1 MLCFRTN
8 SCVSSFFSQNPG
20 RSWRPPWCSK
30 KEGLRLLKPR
40 PFSPSPRP
48 LLHRRTPPARFHSN
62 HNETMRLLGDPP
74 PPRLDSLWG
83 GRRPLYF
90 FLLFLLFRQ
99 IHSIH
104 SSFSPPCPGNSSNP
118 STVSRNWTIKTIPEG
133 GKVPTKQK
141 GPDLETCLD
150 FLWEQRIDLIGWNLL
165 QDLLNG
171 PMVRCWWW
179 RDYTFLFTGEKK
191 KKRLSFKPRPLW
203 IWRDFSH
210 WLSVNTLSDWTVIS
224 WSEELRTG
232 GRGV

>member
-20 RSWRPPWCSK
+20 RSWRPPWCSR

-74 PPRLDSLWG
+74 PLVWTHCG
-83 GRRPLYF
+83 GVVVLSTSFFYF
-90 FLLFLLFRQ
+90 FFLDKFTPFIPLFLPLHRELLQSLDCFKKLNDKN
-99 IHSIH
+99 HS
-104 SSFSPPCPGNSSNP
+104 
-118 STVSRNWTIKTIPEG
+118 RG

-171 PMVRCWWW
+171 PMTRW
-179 RDYTFLFTGEKK
+179 RDDDEETTCSYLREKK
-191 KKRLSFKPRPLW
+191 KKETKF
-203 IWRDFSH
+203 
-210 WLSVNTLSDWTVIS
+210 
-224 WSEELRTG
+224 
-232 GRGV
+232 

>member
-1 MLCFRTN
+1 MCLH
-8 SCVSSFFSQNPG
+8 FFPRIPG
-20 RSWRPPWCSK
+20 VPEDPHDVLKKRDSASW
-30 KEGLRLLKPR
+30 
-40 PFSPSPRP
+40 SPAPSH
-48 LLHRRTPPARFHSN
+48 LPPAPSCTEELHQPVSTAITTKQWDYS
-62 HNETMRLLGDPP
+62 ETRP

-104 SSFSPPCPGNSSNP
+104 SSFSPPCTGNSSNP

-179 RDYTFLFTGEKK
+179 RDYMFLFTGEKK
-191 KKRLSFKPRPLW
+191 KETKF
-203 IWRDFSH
+203 
-210 WLSVNTLSDWTVIS
+210 
-224 WSEELRTG
+224 
-232 GRGV
+232 